1 MAPPWSR
8 EPWKYLNGTIYL
20 GSRPHEETIAV
31 VVGGS
36 AAETDADGRLMAGAP
51 QAARLLAAAY
61 PHAPL
66 PLRGHIYAWLS
77 SVGVTL
83 EDLGGSGL
91 PHGTT

>member
-1 MAPPWSR
+1 MPPRWSR
-8 EPWKYLNGTIYL
+8 EPWKYLNRTIYL
-20 GSRPHEETIAV
+20 GSLPHEETIAV

-66 PLRGHIYAWLS
+66 PLREQIHGWLS

-83 EDLGGSGL
+83 ENLGGSG
-91 PHGTT
+91 PPNGAT